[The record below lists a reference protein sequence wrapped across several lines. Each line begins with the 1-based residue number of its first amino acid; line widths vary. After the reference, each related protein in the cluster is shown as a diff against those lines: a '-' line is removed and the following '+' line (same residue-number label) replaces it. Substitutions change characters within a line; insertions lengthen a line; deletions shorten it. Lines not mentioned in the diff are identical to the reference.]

1 MYLTHFLGD
10 VLSMQLC
17 MPEGL
22 QLKKNLSS
30 SEPVF
35 HPFVITRENGSR
47 LFGSVL
53 TFYEPTN
60 STAILD
66 QLDSLQEEYQAK
78 QRGGFTA
85 ESPFFFNRA
94 TDTLFVSKCLCLV
107 TTSQQVRPC
116 RAYLEQLYL
125 VVMDEERVEL
135 PLENYI
141 ANLLLEVPAPRS
153 GQCVQFRGPLGNIT
167 CCLPGEDEVPLCDF
181 SFQEFFEILSIKN
194 VLKMLTCV
202 LLEQQILLKSAGR
215 PSLPFFQEVFSVSL

>member
-1 MYLTHFLGD
+1 
-10 VLSMQLC
+10 

-22 QLKKNLSS
+22 QLKKNLAAC
-30 SEPVF
+30 EPVF

-53 TFYEPTN
+53 TFYEPTH
-60 STAILD
+60 STAVLD
-66 QLDSLQEEYQAK
+66 QLDSLQEEYQA
-78 QRGGFTA
+78 RRRDGFA
-85 ESPFFFNRA
+85 SESAFYFNRA
-94 TDTLFVSKCLCLV
+94 TDTLFVSKSLCLV
-107 TTSQQVRPC
+107 TSSQLVRPC
-116 RAYLEQLYL
+116 RAYLEQLYT

-153 GQCVQFRGPLGNIT
+153 GQCIQFRGPLGNIA
-167 CCLPGEDEVPLCDF
+167 CCSPGEEELPLCDF
-181 SFQEFFEILSIKN
+181 SFQEFFETLSVKN

-215 PSLPFFQEVFSVSL
+215 LPLHFLKRTSWLARVCSFF